1 MKYELIFKVIL
12 AALLLKIFVASN
24 PEDKKIVTIL
34 IYWDKNNIVLM
45 FDSRF

>member
-1 MKYELIFKVIL
+1 MKYKHILKVIL

-24 PEDKKIVTIL
+24 PEDKEIVTIL
-34 IYWDKNNIVLM
+34 RYWDKNNIVLM